1 MGELLVGDIMQHKII
16 TVSAGDRLSTVEDIM
31 TLGGVRHMPV
41 VSAGELVGVVSERDL
56 LRASLSNLTGQAS
69 SDDRR
74 AFLHGVEIASIMSSP
89 AITIAADA
97 AIRDAARSMAERK
110 IGCLPVLNDVD
121 DFVGLVTETDLLRHF
136 AGLGPDV

>member
-1 MGELLVGDIMQHKII
+1 
-16 TVSAGDRLSTVEDIM
+16 M

-41 VSAGELVGVVSERDL
+41 VRGGLLVGVVTERDL
-56 LRASLSNLTGQAS
+56 LRVSLSNLSEFGAAH
-69 SDDRR
+69 RR
-74 AFLHGVEIASIMSSP
+74 AFLHAIEIARVMSEP
-89 AITIAADA
+89 PITIHEEAP
-97 AIRDAARSMAERK
+97 IEEAARLMAEKK